1 MAKPKLK
8 SNKPKPATGS
18 TSATA
23 KAAPPAATR
32 TAAKAPTKAVAKRAV
47 KATPPTT
54 VVAHVHLDDDTKQL
68 HSLGYAQEL
77 ARRMSGFSNF
87 AISFSII
94 CILAGGITAFGA
106 GFSAMGGASIGL
118 GWVVGGIFAMIVA
131 LSMGQIASAYPT
143 AGGLYHWGSILGG
156 RAWGWST
163 AWFNLLGLIFVVA
176 SVDVGVYNLFKDLVL
191 NGVFGVDVTGFGLA
205 HLITGTT
212 IILISQAAL
221 NHYGIRLTTIL
232 TDVSGYLI
240 LAVAILLTIALLVF
254 APSLDFGR
262 LFTFTNFTGAA
273 GGDVWPQTGNNFVA
287 FLLGL
292 LLVCYTITGYDASA
306 HTSEETRQAAVTVPR
321 GMWHAVLWSVL
332 FGYFM
337 VSAFVLAMP
346 SVEAGAAQGW
356 GVFSWLMNS
365 SPMPT
370 ALRDFLFIGIVVAN
384 FLCGLAGLTS
394 CSRMMYAF
402 ARDGGLPYS
411 KQLAE
416 VSATHRTPVN
426 AIWVS
431 AALALLSTFY
441 APAFLVLAAG
451 CAVFLYISYVM
462 PVAAGLLAEGKT
474 WTKKGP
480 FNLGIFSK
488 PAAVVAVIG
497 GLILAWTGFQ
507 PPNEKVLY
515 LTVGLVIAQ
524 IALWYGMERRR
535 FAGPPMGERIL
546 QRQAEIAKIEE
557 RLASQAAD

>member
-1 MAKPKLK
+1 MAKPK
-8 SNKPKPATGS
+8 S
-18 TSATA
+18 TSRRPL
-23 KAAPPAATR
+23 APQI
-32 TAAKAPTKAVAKRAV
+32 
-47 KATPPTT
+47 
-54 VVAHVHLDDDTKQL
+54 DEDTHQL

-106 GFSAMGGASIGL
+106 GFSAMGGASIGI
-118 GWVVGGIFAMIVA
+118 GWVVGGLFAMIVA

-191 NGVFGVDVTGFGLA
+191 NGVFGMEVSAFGLP
-205 HLITGTT
+205 HLITGTAL
-212 IILISQAAL
+212 ILSTQAIL
-221 NHYGIRLTTIL
+221 NHYGIRVTTML
-232 TDVSGYLI
+232 TDISGYLI
-240 LAVAILLTIALLVF
+240 LVVAIALTVSLLAF

-262 LFTFTNFTGAA
+262 LVSFTNFTGD
-273 GGDVWPQTGNNFVA
+273 GGGGVWPRTENSFVG

-306 HTSEETRQAAVTVPR
+306 HTSEETRQAAVSVPR

-337 VSAFVLAMP
+337 VCAFVLAMP

-356 GVFSWLMNS
+356 GVFLWLMNN
-365 SPMPT
+365 SPMPSF
-370 ALRDFLFIGIVVAN
+370 LRDLLFIGIVVAN
-384 FLCGLAGLTS
+384 YLCGLAGLTS
-394 CSRMMYAF
+394 CSRMTYAF
-402 ARDGGLPYS
+402 ARDGGLPAS
-411 KQLAE
+411 KQLAM
-416 VSATHRTPVN
+416 VSQVYRTPVN

-431 AALALLSTFY
+431 AALALISTFY

-462 PVAAGLLAEGKT
+462 PVAAGLLAEGKS

-488 PAAVVAVIG
+488 PAAVLAVIG

-515 LTVGLVIAQ
+515 LTIGLIVAQVI
-524 IALWYGMERRR
+524 LWYTLERRR
-535 FAGPPMGERIL
+535 FTGPPTGERIR
-546 QRQAEIAKIEE
+546 QRQAEIAKIEQ
-557 RLASQAAD
+557 RLAG